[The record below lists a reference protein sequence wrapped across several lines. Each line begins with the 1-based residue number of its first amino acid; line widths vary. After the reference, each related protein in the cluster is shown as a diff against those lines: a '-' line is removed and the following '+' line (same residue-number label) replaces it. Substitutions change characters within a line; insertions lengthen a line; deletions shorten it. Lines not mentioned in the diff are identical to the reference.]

1 MGEIQMECKVLK
13 SKKCTITQGCKSSH
27 VAVDLVKEGYMLDDI
42 TSHSD
47 GKVVQVISN
56 CNVNTS
62 GKSNYNSTYVDTS
75 NPGNMVKVDHGN
87 GYCTRYL
94 HLAYNT
100 VKVKNGDTVKAGQ
113 VLGYMGNTGYSFGG
127 HLHFEVFEN
136 GNKIDPTPFLNK
148 DFPKATDTNVG
159 AKYKIGDVVSINGVY
174 VSSTSANM
182 LKPAKTR
189 GTITRIVEGAR
200 NPYLLDNG
208 NIGWVNDACIISNNK
223 KSVDEVARLVIRGEY
238 GNQPDRQKR
247 LEAEGYN
254 YREVQNRVN
263 ELLR

>member
-1 MGEIQMECKVLK
+1 M
-13 SKKCTITQGCKSSH
+13 
-27 VAVDLVKEGYMLDDI
+27 
-42 TSHSD
+42 
-47 GKVVQVISN
+47 
-56 CNVNTS
+56 
-62 GKSNYNSTYVDTS
+62 
-75 NPGNMVKVDHGN
+75 
-87 GYCTRYL
+87 
-94 HLAYNT
+94 
-100 VKVKNGDTVKAGQ
+100 
-113 VLGYMGNTGYSFGG
+113 
-127 HLHFEVFEN
+127 
-136 GNKIDPTPFLNK
+136 NK

-208 NIGWVNDACIISNNK
+208 NIGWVNDTCIISNNK
-223 KSVDEVARLVIRGEY
+223 KSVDEVARLVIRGDY

-254 YREVQNRVN
+254 YREVQNKVN